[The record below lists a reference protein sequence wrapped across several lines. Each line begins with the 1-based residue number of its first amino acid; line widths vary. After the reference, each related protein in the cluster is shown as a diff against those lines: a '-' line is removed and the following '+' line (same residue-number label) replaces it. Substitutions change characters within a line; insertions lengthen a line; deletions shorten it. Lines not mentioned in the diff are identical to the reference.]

1 MATSSSFST
10 TEALRNERLAEGNN
24 VSGRIRLVRITSLL
38 VIGVLVAAG
47 AASGQQGRDHAIRS
61 GLAATRG
68 IRIHYL
74 ESGDASSP
82 RALVLIPG
90 WRLPSYLWDEQ
101 LKQFAPMMRVIAID
115 PRSQGAS
122 TKTQSGDTPE
132 SRAMDLHGLLS
143 DLKVSQ
149 SVLVGWS
156 QGAQDVAAYLQQFGT
171 DSVLGVVF
179 VDSPVSAGPAE
190 VQIHPEFSRIII
202 ANISSYASHP
212 RQFSEG
218 MVRSIFQQ
226 PHPEIDMQKLANFT
240 MQTPVDTGI
249 AMLATDIFGA
259 DRRTVLA
266 KINKPVLVIASGE
279 SPMLGVEKQMAASI
293 PRAKF
298 VVISGAAH
306 AVFVDQPEKFN
317 VALKRFLQSL
327 NH

>member
-1 MATSSSFST
+1 MVEPRRTSSSKERNKTSVST
-10 TEALRNERLAEGNN
+10 LPF
-24 VSGRIRLVRITSLL
+24 LL
-38 VIGVLVAAG
+38 VLLALLTVG
-47 AASGQQGRDHAIRS
+47 AAFGQQRRESVIRS
-61 GLAATRG
+61 GFAATRG

-90 WRLPSYLWDEQ
+90 WRLPAYLWDEQ
-101 LKQFAPMMRVIAID
+101 LKQFAPIMRVIAID
-115 PRSQGAS
+115 PRSQGSS

-132 SRAMDLHGLLS
+132 SRATDLHGVLS
-143 DLKVSQ
+143 DLNVSQ

-171 DSVLGVVF
+171 HSVAGVVF

-190 VQIHPEFSRIII
+190 VQIHPEFSRIIL
-202 ANISSYASHP
+202 ANISSYSSHP

-218 MVRSIFQQ
+218 FVRSIFRRA
-226 PHPEIDMQKLANFT
+226 HPEIDLQKLATFT
-240 MQTPVDTGI
+240 MRTPVDTGI

-259 DRRTVLA
+259 DRRPVLT
-266 KINKPVLVIASGE
+266 KINKPVLVIASSE
-279 SPMLGVEKQMAASI
+279 SPLLDVEKQMAAST
-293 PRAKF
+293 PGAKL
-298 VVISGAAH
+298 VVIGGAGH

-317 VALKRFLQSL
+317 GALKSFLQSL